1 MKKILNDIII
11 MAMAFALGG
20 CEMIEYHPYDGRVKG
35 ETDINA
41 KNIKRIEDVCAG
53 KTTIRFA
60 VISDTQRWYDET
72 EDVVKALNQR
82 DDLDF
87 VLHTG
92 DTSDFG
98 ATKEFM
104 WMRDILQD
112 LKFPYTVLLGNHDC
126 LGDGL
131 EVFKTI
137 FGHENYSFM
146 AGNVR
151 FVCLNTNALE
161 FDYSQPVPDFTF
173 MEELLKDKNP
183 VHEKTIVAMHACPYS
198 EVFNNNVAKP
208 FELYINQF
216 PELQFCV
223 YGHGHQVQ
231 VDDIFNDGVLYYQC
245 CNIKKRKYLVFTITP
260 EDYKYEVVQF

>member
-1 MKKILNDIII
+1 MKKIRNSLIV
-11 MAMAFALGG
+11 MFTTFALNG

-35 ETDINA
+35 ETEINE
-41 KNIKRIEDVCAG
+41 KNIERIKKSCTG

-72 EDVVKALNQR
+72 EDVVEALNKR

-104 WMRDILQD
+104 WMRDILQG
-112 LKFPYTVLLGNHDC
+112 LKVPYTVLLGNHDC

-131 EVFKTI
+131 EVFQAI
-137 FGHENYSFM
+137 FGRENYSFM

-161 FDYSQPVPDFTF
+161 FDYSKPVPDFTF
-173 MEELLKDKNP
+173 LEEQIKKSDPIN
-183 VHEKTIVAMHACPYS
+183 EKTVIAMHACPYS

-208 FELYINQF
+208 FELYITQF
-216 PELQFCV
+216 PQLQFCV

-231 VDDIFNDGVLYYQC
+231 VDEIFNDGVLYYQC
-245 CNIKKRKYLVFTITP
+245 SNIKKRKYLVFTITP